1 MLFQV
6 GNIEKR
12 NTYNTT
18 IIINIMVRIMRKK
31 EVYLSDMI
39 SLNPGIFNCAHAVAN
54 VTGSEEYK
62 EIIGK
67 VLFYQTMVMHFRYS

>member
-1 MLFQV
+1 MTASKEVVTFLLFQA

-12 NTYNTT
+12 NTYKTT

-39 SLNPGIFNCAHAVAN
+39 SLNPG
-54 VTGSEEYK
+54 S
-62 EIIGK
+62 
-67 VLFYQTMVMHFRYS
+67 LSL